1 MDAVPTAATAFSG
14 SFFFSAGVETA
25 AFSAATE
32 MAVPAASAAVE
43 DAAANESRL

>member
-25 AFSAATE
+25 VFSAAME
-32 MAVPAASAAVE
+32 MAVPAAL
-43 DAAANESRL
+43 AAAEDVDANECRL